1 MSYKNLVPNRIKD
14 RIKVEFM
21 PKKPDFIEQYKDKD
35 KILVF
40 LCGFYQNLGDMAIT
54 MAQKKF
60 LSDNFPNH
68 EILLIPSDKTFV
80 WMKALKSIVKQSD
93 IITILGGGNMSDKY
107 PSLEDCR
114 RFVISSF
121 PKNKI
126 VSFPQTCDF
135 SLENPSKE
143 QKRSVKVYNKHN
155 NLTISAREDTSFER
169 MKGLFPKADILLCP
183 DAVLCLSGSIEPSQ
197 TNRYGAVFCF
207 RDDCEQLFPDSQKSE
222 VLQLM
227 KKIYGEVKI
236 TDTTDVPLS
245 DCTPDNFV
253 STLNRFWD
261 MLKQHKIVITDRLHC
276 MIFCVLTAT
285 PCIAFDNANGKISKI
300 KNAWLNDV
308 DYISVHGNTDISN
321 LEEELEIFSKMD
333 TSTITPPNL
342 TDKFNPLKEA
352 LLKE

>member
-14 RIKVEFM
+14 RIKAEFM
-21 PKKPDFIEQYKDKD
+21 PEKPDFIEQCKDKD

-60 LSDNFPNH
+60 LSDIFPNH

-80 WMKALKSIVKQSD
+80 WMKSLKSIVKESD

-121 PKNKI
+121 KKNKI

-135 SLENPSKE
+135 SVENPSKE
-143 QKRSVKVYNKHN
+143 QMRSIKVYNKHE
-155 NLTISAREDTSFER
+155 NLTLAARESITLDR
-169 MKGLFPKADILLCP
+169 MEKIFPDLKVIFCP
-183 DAVLCLSGSIEPSQ
+183 DTVLYLSGSVKLSQ
-197 TNRYGAVFCF
+197 NIRDGAVFCF

-227 KKIYGEVKI
+227 KNIYGEVKI
-236 TDTTDVPLS
+236 TDTTDVPLEN
-245 DCTPDNFV
+245 CTPDKFV
-253 STLNRFWD
+253 STLNGFWD
-261 MLKQHKIVITDRLHC
+261 MLKQHKIVVTDRLHC

-285 PCIAFDNANGKISKI
+285 PCIAFDNANRKISKI
-300 KNAWLNDV
+300 KKAWLNDV
-308 DYISVHGNTDISN
+308 DYISVHDNTDISN
-321 LEEELEIFSKMD
+321 LEEELEAFSRID
-333 TSTITPPNL
+333 TSTISPPDL